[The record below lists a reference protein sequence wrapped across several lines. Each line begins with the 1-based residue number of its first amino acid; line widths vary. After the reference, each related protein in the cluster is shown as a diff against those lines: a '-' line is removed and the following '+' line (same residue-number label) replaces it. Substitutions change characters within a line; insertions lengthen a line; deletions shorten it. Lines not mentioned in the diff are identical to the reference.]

1 MFKLTWKHLG
11 LALVLMLSL
20 VLAACGGE
28 EDEETTEDSGD
39 TEEATGADLGN
50 EELELVYV
58 EWDSEVA
65 STNVIAQVLESQ
77 GYDVDVTPID
87 NAVMWQS
94 VASGDAD
101 GMVAAWL
108 PATHGDLFDEF
119 GDQVEQLGPNLEG
132 AKIGL
137 VVPEYMDISSIGEL
151 ADVEGLDNT
160 ITGIEPGAGVVQA
173 AETSV
178 EDYAL
183 DGWEV
188 QTSSS
193 GAMATALGEAVDN
206 EEPIV
211 VTGWTPHWMFAA
223 YDLKYLEDPEESF
236 GGAETIETMVRQ
248 GLEEDSPA
256 AYQILDQFNWEASDM
271 EEVMLE
277 VYNGT
282 DIEEAAANWI
292 EANPDKVD
300 EWVAGLE

>member
-1 MFKLTWKHLG
+1 MFKLTWKHFG

-20 VLAACGGE
+20 VLAACGDT
-28 EDEETTEDSGD
+28 EDEEATEDTGD

-108 PATHGDLFDEF
+108 PATHGDLFEQF
-119 GDQVEQLGPNLEG
+119 GDQVVQLGPNLEG

-137 VVPEYMDISSIGEL
+137 VVPEYMDISTIGEL

-173 AETSV
+173 AETAV
-178 EDYAL
+178 EDYGL
-183 DGWEV
+183 EGWEV
-188 QTSSS
+188 QSSSS
-193 GAMATALGEAVDN
+193 GAMATALGEAYDS

-211 VTGWTPHWMFAA
+211 VTGWTPHWKFAE

-236 GGAETIETMVRQ
+236 GGSETIETMVRQ

-256 AYQILDQFNWEASDM
+256 AYQILDQFSWEAADM

-292 EANPDKVD
+292 EANPEKVD